1 MRGKSAATSTSIRQV
16 FRASCPSD
24 PVVPW
29 VAIGL
34 AATIL
39 ATAFS
44 TGVLLHELPLR
55 IAGPGSFGWPSLR
68 AGRWWTVFTSFAL
81 TRNWFMAMTMPVA
94 LFVAVAL
101 YERRAGHVRALTV
114 VALGHVTGSVLVALG
129 SAGLGWTG
137 VPFLVRAAQNL
148 DYGGSMAVAAACG
161 ALASRVGDR
170 RLRWL
175 VFSFVVL
182 GVPLHH
188 QMADW
193 GHLIALPVGFMADR
207 VRRPVSMRVGV
218 VIAAAATAALAWYG
232 PMAVTSAAES
242 IRFQDA
248 SAIPVVATP
257 TASIEQGRLETM
269 AYDAAVLEHRPEVA
283 RVYVPAHV
291 TPHLPVVVFLHG
303 IPGAPEDWIA
313 GANIVDVLDHAMA
326 NGTFPRAIAVFPGV
340 DGYHDPQA
348 GWTNVSGQRTL
359 ASLRLDLLPQ
369 LAHQYDANT
378 GTASVAVVGV
388 GRGADGALLLANAD
402 PHFGY
407 VVAIHPW
414 TARPAS
420 VPRLHSLVELRQ
432 TTPRYRE
439 AAVVTSPRRWAL
451 WRKALPPALAWLRNQ
466 GFGAVPATR
475 ARL

>member
-34 AATIL
+34 AAAIL

-44 TGVLLHELPLR
+44 TGAILHELPLR

-193 GHLIALPVGFMADR
+193 GHLIALPVGF
-207 VRRPVSMRVGV
+207 
-218 VIAAAATAALAWYG
+218 
-232 PMAVTSAAES
+232 
-242 IRFQDA
+242 
-248 SAIPVVATP
+248 
-257 TASIEQGRLETM
+257 
-269 AYDAAVLEHRPEVA
+269 
-283 RVYVPAHV
+283 
-291 TPHLPVVVFLHG
+291 
-303 IPGAPEDWIA
+303 
-313 GANIVDVLDHAMA
+313 
-326 NGTFPRAIAVFPGV
+326 
-340 DGYHDPQA
+340 
-348 GWTNVSGQRTL
+348 
-359 ASLRLDLLPQ
+359 
-369 LAHQYDANT
+369 
-378 GTASVAVVGV
+378 
-388 GRGADGALLLANAD
+388 
-402 PHFGY
+402 
-407 VVAIHPW
+407 
-414 TARPAS
+414 
-420 VPRLHSLVELRQ
+420 
-432 TTPRYRE
+432 
-439 AAVVTSPRRWAL
+439 
-451 WRKALPPALAWLRNQ
+451 
-466 GFGAVPATR
+466 
-475 ARL
+475 